1 MVSDVKVHVD
11 EQLVMTPI
19 DDIEAY
25 ILTTNWHYDRLNS
38 NEIVVNIKGHYCE
51 YHVTIVWLEHT
62 NILHFA
68 LSFSVGLAKNS
79 ITENKENTLLKLL
92 SLMNE
97 SLQLGHFDLWR
108 EENAI
113 VWRYGQL
120 LFSTN
125 LSLDMLNFLFRT
137 AIDTCER
144 HYPAF
149 QFVLWAGHNPIDAM
163 QFVLFETI
171 GEA

>member
-1 MVSDVKVHVD
+1 MVADTQD
-11 EQLVMTPI
+11 LAMDTDLLTPI
-19 DDIEAY
+19 DDIETFVM
-25 ILTTNWHYDRLNS
+25 TTSWRYERLSSHELVINF
-38 NEIVVNIKGHYCE
+38 KGHYCE
-51 YHVTIVWLEHT
+51 YQATIVWIEHT
-62 NILHFA
+62 NILHLA
-68 LSFSVGLAKNS
+68 MSFSVGLS
-79 ITENKENTLLKLL
+79 KEPMTSTKEHTLLKLL

-120 LFSTN
+120 LSDSA
-125 LSLDMLNFLFRT
+125 LSHDTLSYLFRT

-149 QFVLWAGHNPIDAM
+149 QFVLWAGHSPADAM
-163 QFVLFETI
+163 QFVLFETA